1 MTEPQTHIS
10 HIEYGLTTNTLN
22 AFYNIHQNTGA
33 MYLMM
38 YLLNG
43 AQQITTVIKANY
55 YFHNILH
62 CWNETGDN
70 VTCTQ

>member
-1 MTEPQTHIS
+1 MLFIIFIKIPVQ
-10 HIEYGLTTNTLN
+10 
-22 AFYNIHQNTGA
+22 Q

-43 AQQITTVIKANY
+43 AQQIIMGTLKANY
-55 YFHNILH
+55 YFQDNIWH

-70 VTCTQ
+70 VTCVQ